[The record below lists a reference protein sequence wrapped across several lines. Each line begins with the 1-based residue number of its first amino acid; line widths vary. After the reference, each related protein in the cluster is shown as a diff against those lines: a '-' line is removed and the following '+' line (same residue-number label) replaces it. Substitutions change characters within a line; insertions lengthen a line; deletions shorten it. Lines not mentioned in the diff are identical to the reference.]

1 MQHCGGSIHLNDV
14 ARRLT
19 YIVLYCIL
27 PPLIQY
33 CGRRIRNGSVAPL
46 FFITFSTLRYIP
58 GYMEKKALIMPRS
71 LRIYDGKTMEFAHC
85 VRTNAIQCVALAC
98 PAKRIRR
105 RVSKVAG
112 VRQLTAEPITA
123 EPMPTVQFHHHS
135 FAQNTYNTTC
145 KKNK

>member
-71 LRIYDGKTMEFAHC
+71 LRIYDVKTMEFAHC
-85 VRTNAIQCVALAC
+85 VRTNAIQCAAFAC
-98 PAKRIRR
+98 LAKRIRR
-105 RVSKVAG
+105 RV
-112 VRQLTAEPITA
+112 RQFTAEPGVSIGLL
-123 EPMPTVQFHHHS
+123 
-135 FAQNTYNTTC
+135 YNFIIIYLPRTHTTQRAT
-145 KKNK
+145 KNK